1 MHNPNYLYDKYKNKL
16 NNENIIEN
24 RNLINKSSIITNNNK
39 SYNNYYWKIYYI
51 EIYDYRTQNDNVCIC
66 EDVQNDLTYKYTLD
80 NDNTK
85 IITDDKVF
93 YIKCDINFDENNEEN
108 NETNT
113 INTYNY
119 ISTEILADKFIK
131 NGKTYK
137 KISINSLSSNLKFYN
152 TETVNNTTNND
163 NNNNIPTNDKLI
175 YYLPYKFILC
185 KLNEDNEYI
194 LVELPK
200 SIISNNKVNS
210 FITLL
215 LKDENNYYTNYKTFN
230 ITYSFDNNLSFVI
243 DDIEYI
249 NKLLF
254 EYFNGSTT
262 IARKIYIKT
271 IFDNDDEDK
280 SKELYLFKEYKTLS
294 DFLND
299 FNKYNY
305 TIILTTDLIY
315 Q

>member
-51 EIYDYRTQNDNVCIC
+51 EIYDYRDLNNCVCNSQENDFEYN
-66 EDVQNDLTYKYTLD
+66 YTLD
-80 NDNTK
+80 NSNSK
-85 IITDDKVF
+85 VITDDKAF

-137 KISINSLSSNLKFYN
+137 KISINSVSSNLKFYN
-152 TETVNNTTNND
+152 TESVENTNSNESNN
-163 NNNNIPTNDKLI
+163 TNDKLI

-194 LVELPK
+194 PVELPK
-200 SIISNNKVNS
+200 SLTSSNKVKS
-210 FITLL
+210 YITLL

-262 IARKIYIKT
+262 IARKIYIQT
-271 IFDNDDEDK
+271 IMDNNDEDK

-294 DFLND
+294 KFLND

-305 TIILTTDLIY
+305 TMILTTDLIY

>member
-51 EIYDYRTQNDNVCIC
+51 EIYDYRTQNDSVCIC
-66 EDVQNDLTYKYTLD
+66 EDIQNDLPYKYILD

-93 YIKCDINFDENNEEN
+93 YIKYDINFDENNNSSN
-108 NETNT
+108 NNT
-113 INTYNY
+113 IDTYNY

-152 TETVNNTTNND
+152 AISNSNNND
-163 NNNNIPTNDKLI
+163 NDNSNNNTNDKVI

-194 LVELPK
+194 PVELPK
-200 SIISNNKVNS
+200 SLTSSNKVKS
-210 FITLL
+210 YITLL

-249 NKLLF
+249 NKLLY
-254 EYFNGSTT
+254 EYYNGSTT
-262 IARKIYIKT
+262 IARKVNIKYIC
-271 IFDNDDEDK
+271 DNNDNDK

-294 DFLND
+294 EFLND

-305 TIILTTDLIY
+305 TMILTTDLIY

>member
-51 EIYDYRTQNDNVCIC
+51 EIYDYRTQNDSVCIC
-66 EDVQNDLTYKYTLD
+66 ENVQNDLTYNYTLD

-113 INTYNY
+113 IDTYNY

-152 TETVNNTTNND
+152 AISNSNNND
-163 NNNNIPTNDKLI
+163 NSNNNTNDKVI

-194 LVELPK
+194 PVELPK
-200 SIISNNKVNS
+200 SLTSSNKVKS
-210 FITLL
+210 YITLL

-243 DDIEYI
+243 DDIEYL
-249 NKLLF
+249 NSLLY
-254 EYFNGSTT
+254 EYYNGSTT
-262 IARKIYIKT
+262 IARKVNIKYIC
-271 IFDNDDEDK
+271 DNNDNDK

-294 DFLND
+294 EFLND

-305 TIILTTDLIY
+305 TMILTTDLIY

>member
-51 EIYDYRTQNDNVCIC
+51 EIYDYRTQNDSVCIC
-66 EDVQNDLTYKYTLD
+66 KNNDLTYNYTLD

-93 YIKCDINFDENNEEN
+93 YIKCDINFDENNN
-108 NETNT
+108 SSNTNT
-113 INTYNY
+113 IDTYNY

-152 TETVNNTTNND
+152 AISNSNNNDND
-163 NNNNIPTNDKLI
+163 NNNTNDKVI

-185 KLNEDNEYI
+185 KLNKDNEYI
-194 LVELPK
+194 PVELPK
-200 SIISNNKVNS
+200 SLTSSNKVKS
-210 FITLL
+210 YITLL

-249 NKLLF
+249 NKLLY
-254 EYFNGSTT
+254 EYYNGSTT
-262 IARKIYIKT
+262 IARKVNIKYIC
-271 IFDNDDEDK
+271 DNDDNDK

-294 DFLND
+294 EFLND

-305 TIILTTDLIY
+305 TMILTTDLIY

>member
-24 RNLINKSSIITNNNK
+24 RNLINKSSIIINNKK

-51 EIYDYRTQNDNVCIC
+51 EIYDYRDLNNCVCNSQ
-66 EDVQNDLTYKYTLD
+66 ENEFEYNYTLD
-80 NDNTK
+80 NSNSK
-85 IITDDKVF
+85 VITDDKVF

-137 KISINSLSSNLKFYN
+137 KISINSVSTNLKFYN
-152 TETVNNTTNND
+152 TESVENTNSNESNN
-163 NNNNIPTNDKLI
+163 TNDKLI

-194 LVELPK
+194 PVELPK
-200 SIISNNKVNS
+200 SLTSSNKVKS
-210 FITLL
+210 YITLL

-243 DDIEYI
+243 DDIEYL
-249 NKLLF
+249 NSLLY
-254 EYFNGSTT
+254 EYYNGSTT

-271 IFDNDDEDK
+271 VFDNDDETK

-294 DFLND
+294 KFLND

-305 TIILTTDLIY
+305 TMILTTDLIY

>member
-51 EIYDYRTQNDNVCIC
+51 EIYDYRTQNDSVCIC
-66 EDVQNDLTYKYTLD
+66 EDVQNDLTYNYTLD

-93 YIKCDINFDENNEEN
+93 YIKCDINFDENNE
-108 NETNT
+108 TNI

-152 TETVNNTTNND
+152 AISNSNNND
-163 NNNNIPTNDKLI
+163 KVI

-194 LVELPK
+194 PVELPK
-200 SIISNNKVNS
+200 SIISNNKVKS
-210 FITLL
+210 YITLL

-243 DDIEYI
+243 DDIEYL
-249 NKLLF
+249 NSLLY
-254 EYFNGSTT
+254 EYYNGTTT
-262 IARKIYIKT
+262 IARKVNIKYIC
-271 IFDNDDEDK
+271 DNDDNDK

-294 DFLND
+294 EFLND

-305 TIILTTDLIY
+305 TMILTTDLIY